1 MTDHQQVIDTVNSHV
16 CFGSG
21 GDGRG
26 FSYFC
31 VCIATFSEPRST
43 NDISMM
49 FVSRLISD
57 LPINNPLSKVQGKD
71 TTIIQEEL
79 SRSSLMDFFISQG
92 SVMDLEIIKSSTY
105 NSILPR
111 IFTNVELTSVADRLP
126 LKMDSFDL
134 DSVIV
139 DPQ

>member
-1 MTDHQQVIDTVNSHV
+1 
-16 CFGSG
+16 
-21 GDGRG
+21 
-26 FSYFC
+26 
-31 VCIATFSEPRST
+31 
-43 NDISMM
+43 MM
-49 FVSRLISD
+49 FVFGLISD